1 MSGRR
6 WAECR
11 RDYICQ
17 MDRSLRI
24 LSAHF
29 LNVVSLVG
37 ECRREYMVGAPK
49 ALAGSSP
56 VADPGSGFQ
65 QALVNL
71 LSPILKGLRRMQE
84 ELHFNLRVPGSNPGC
99 AFGAVAQRIEHQTP
113 FAGVVSPIVVAAGP
127 VGKVYCV
134 AGECRREYI
143 GPNGVSTPWE
153 KLSPILVAS
162 SRTSAANAEGT
173 T

>member
-1 MSGRR
+1 
-6 WAECR
+6 
-11 RDYICQ
+11 
-17 MDRSLRI
+17 
-24 LSAHF
+24 
-29 LNVVSLVG
+29 
-37 ECRREYMVGAPK
+37 MVGAPK

-127 VGKVYCV
+127 AGKVYCL

-143 GPNGVSTPWE
+143 GPNGVSTPW
-153 KLSPILVAS
+153 KNSLQFLSPARGRVRRMPKELHKSSVRTRAALLVEGS
-162 SRTSAANAEGT
+162 SSVDSVRLLRLWAW
-173 T
+173 